1 MLSPSTKIGIIGLGY
16 VGVQLAVA
24 FGKIFHTL
32 GFDPDQSKVESYRA
46 GMDPTGE
53 VTNNQFRAADKATY
67 SSDDKDLTGCGIYIV
82 AVPTPI
88 DHLNQ
93 PDLEPLLKASTTVGQ
108 VMRPGAT
115 VIYEST
121 VYPGATEEICV
132 PVLERISGLKWRREF
147 HVGYSPER
155 INPGDSLHTLQR
167 VTKVVSGDDK
177 ETLDKISSL
186 YASIVPAGVH
196 KVSSIRVAEA
206 AKVIE
211 NTQRDLNIALVNE
224 FSMIFDRLGLDTTE
238 VLEAAGSKWNF
249 LQFTPGLVGGH
260 CIGVDPYYLTH
271 KAQMIGYE
279 PEVILAGRRI
289 NDTMSIFVAEKILE
303 LLGKATRGAA
313 RSVNLLGVTFKENC
327 SDTRN
332 SQVFSLVKHLVDHDV
347 EVCVADP
354 LVDPIIVSR
363 DHGIDLLPVDELPE
377 STVLAI
383 VVPHKVF
390 GSGQH
395 LVDKILERSG
405 ILIDVKAAYRHILS
419 GRPDL
424 TYWSL

>member
-1 MLSPSTKIGIIGLGY
+1 MKVGIIGLGY

-24 FGKIFHTL
+24 LGKRLVTV
-32 GFDPDQSKVESYRA
+32 GFDPDETKINSYKA
-46 GMDPTGE
+46 GIDQTGE
-53 VTNNQFRAADKATY
+53 VLQSQFESAPKTIYTTNIN
-67 SSDDKDLTGCGIYIV
+67 DLWDCQVYIV
-82 AVPTPI
+82 AVPTPV

-93 PDLEPLLKASTTVGQ
+93 PDFEPLLKASRTVGQ
-108 VMRPGAT
+108 MMRPGVT

-132 PVLERISGLKWRREF
+132 PVLERESGLKWRQEF

-167 VTKVVSGDDK
+167 IPKVVAGDDK

-196 KVSSIRVAEA
+196 EVSSIRVAEA

-224 FSMIFDRLGLDTTE
+224 FAIIFDRLELDTTE
-238 VLEAAGSKWNF
+238 VLAAAGSKWNF
-249 LQFTPGLVGGH
+249 LPFTPGLVGGH

-271 KAQMIGYE
+271 KAKMIGYE
-279 PEVILAGRRI
+279 PQVILAGRRI

-303 LLGKATRGAA
+303 LLGKAARGATL
-313 RSVNLLGVTFKENC
+313 SVNVLGVTFKENC

-332 SQVFSLVKHLVDHDV
+332 SQVFALVKHLVDHDV
-347 EVCVADP
+347 KVCVADP
-354 LVDPIIVSR
+354 LADPILVSR
-363 DHGIDLLPVDELPE
+363 DHGVDLLPVDELPE
-377 STVLAI
+377 STVLVIA
-383 VVPHKVF
+383 VPHKAF
-390 GSGQH
+390 GSGKD
-395 LVDKILERSG
+395 LVDKVLERPG
-405 ILIDVKAAYRHILS
+405 ILVDIKAAYRDDLVDK
-419 GRPDL
+419 PDL